1 MLHSWKK
8 ITKTVCKDKNYRKV
22 RDHCQ
27 FTGKHRGDKGFICN
41 IKCNVSNK
49 IHVVFHNKLN
59 YDYYFIVKELVSE
72 F

>member
-1 MLHSWKK
+1 MLQSWKK
-8 ITKTVCKDKNYRKV
+8 ITKTVCKDKNHRKV

-27 FTGKHRGDKGFICN
+27 FTGKHRGDEDFIYN
-41 IKCNVSNK
+41 LKSNVSNK

-59 YDYYFIVKELVSE
+59 YDYYFIIKELVSE